1 MVAKKPGRYLAPVAL
16 IAVAIAVLMIVLG
29 HGTPSHHAAAAAPP
43 ATHHT
48 TSTTSTT
55 HAAQKPN
62 FYVIKSGDSLS
73 GIAAK
78 TGVSVATLE
87 SLNPSIDPAALQT
100 GQRIRLRR

>member
-29 HGTPSHHAAAAAPP
+29 RGTTSHHAAAATPP
-43 ATHHT
+43 PVHHT
-48 TSTTSTT
+48 TTTT

-73 GIAAK
+73 GIAAR
-78 TGVSVATLE
+78 TGVPIATLE
-87 SLNPSIDPAALQT
+87 ALNPSIDPNALQT